1 MTNRLEDEV
10 QRIVVGMDNED
21 QNNKERE
28 PPETT
33 EQEPEPDETIHIH
46 YFPDAIVIL
55 KEEAET
61 PQQGNVVDS
70 TLAQTKH
77 PPVFIAYAICS
88 FYLFLIFFCIAF
100 QVYEILNPPIA
111 TVTIIPKSQQVTL
124 NGTLQ
129 LGRVLQPLT
138 ISQSQITVTTGKG
151 HQDARSATGFITFYN
166 GQLNNVTIAAGT
178 ILTASNGAQII
189 TEQDATIPAAS
200 PPISPTSSSSANST
214 AGKTSACPND
224 WPRS

>member
-1 MTNRLEDEV
+1 MANHLEDEIRAIVANTENQESQEQQTPQDEV
-10 QRIVVGMDNED
+10 QDIYVLIVREHEEVEED
-21 QNNKERE
+21 QS
-28 PPETT
+28 
-33 EQEPEPDETIHIH
+33 Q
-46 YFPDAIVIL
+46 
-55 KEEAET
+55 
-61 PQQGNVVDS
+61 VVDS
-70 TLAQTKH
+70 A
-77 PPVFIAYAICS
+77 PVLPQKVSFLPAYAICS
-88 FYLFLIFFCIAF
+88 FYLFLIFSCITF

-178 ILTASNGAQII
+178 ILTA
-189 TEQDATIPAAS
+189 
-200 PPISPTSSSSANST
+200 
-214 AGKTSACPND
+214 
-224 WPRS
+224 